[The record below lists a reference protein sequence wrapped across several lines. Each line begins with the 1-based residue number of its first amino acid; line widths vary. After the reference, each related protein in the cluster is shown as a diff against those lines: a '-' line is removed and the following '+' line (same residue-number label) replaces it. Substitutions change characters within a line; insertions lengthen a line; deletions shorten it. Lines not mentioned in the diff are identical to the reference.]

1 MAHAPEF
8 DTKAFLAEF
17 WPSAPQLHEWLAN
30 YGVAGVKPQA
40 VYKWF
45 VRESVPADRFALMI
59 ALLEIE
65 NGGPISL
72 SKYFRNK

>member
-30 YGVAGVKPQA
+30 YGVADVKPQA
-40 VYKWF
+40 IYKWY
-45 VRESVPADRFALMI
+45 VRKSIPADRFAVILG
-59 ALLEIE
+59 LLELE
-65 NGGPISL
+65 RGAPVSL
-72 SKYFRNK
+72 KGFLK

>member
-30 YGVAGVKPQA
+30 YGVADVTQQA
-40 VYKWF
+40 LYKQMI
-45 VRESVPADRFALMI
+45 RDRIPSRQFALM
-59 ALLEIE
+59 LTFLELE
-65 NGGPISL
+65 RGAPVSL
-72 SKYFRNK
+72 KGFLK